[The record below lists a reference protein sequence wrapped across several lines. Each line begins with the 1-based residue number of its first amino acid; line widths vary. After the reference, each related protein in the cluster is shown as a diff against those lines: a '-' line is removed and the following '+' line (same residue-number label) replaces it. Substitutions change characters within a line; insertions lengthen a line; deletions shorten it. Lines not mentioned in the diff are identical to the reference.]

1 MKNSGFGG
9 DKYYLVKGQPPM
21 ATDKISKSDLVAQ
34 LNQMQKNGASED
46 QIAAAIKTAGYDDT
60 AIGVGMDGKFEAVNI
75 GSGKVAGVDYEKPT
89 AAEQKESA
97 SYYKSLESPNFES
110 APVSKQPVNT
120 QTTET
125 VTVSGGGSQT
135 TQRAVEVD
143 TPTSIALKQQ
153 ADSASKEAG
162 LYSNFAQR
170 PGGTLDKKLANGEI
184 SQEKYDE
191 IKSLSP
197 DQRAEKAAALRSES
211 VKLNDQANAA
221 KIEQTP
227 GTTTTTPG
235 ATETTTTTTA
245 QTEAAAKVEEVKKT
259 APDGDTAASQADSN
273 NNNDTPGE
281 GENIATTA
289 TGEDQQQ
296 SGTNDA
302 GADAQSKGEDSTTL
316 ALNGDP
322 YVYQGNS
329 TTTADTNEGGD
340 GATGTGNE
348 QQGINP
354 DDDPFEKARQ
364 DAEDAYN
371 NDSQPTDA
379 DLEAAAGSRGQ
390 AAGTGVAAPV
400 PFASAPDWRFRIKL
414 APQSDYLYNAPNPGI
429 LAPLKGKGVIFPY
442 TPSISVAYSAKY
454 DTTSLTHSNYNLYTY
469 QGSAVENI
477 TVTGDFTAQD
487 ITEANYMLAVIHFC
501 RSATKMFYGQDKNR
515 GVPPP
520 LLYLSGLGE
529 YQFDNHP
536 VVLTNFTYT
545 LPNDVDYINA
555 YPNGGTTGI
564 NGASLTPFQQPGFGR
579 ELGAI
584 GGAINSVMRL
594 FGAGLTT
601 RGTPTSGGAA
611 QSTVSSAGVTRV
623 PTKISISLTFNP
635 MITRYAASNKFS
647 LEAYAKGDL
656 LRGSTNPGNGGGMW

>member
-110 APVSKQPVNT
+110 APVSKQPVNI

-197 DQRAEKAAALRSES
+197 EQRAEKAAALRSES
-211 VKLNDQANAA
+211 TKLNDQANAA

-281 GENIATTA
+281 GENIA
-289 TGEDQQQ
+289 
-296 SGTNDA
+296 
-302 GADAQSKGEDSTTL
+302 KDSTL
-316 ALNGDP
+316 EQSGDP
-322 YVYQGNS
+322 YVYNGES
-329 TTTADTNEGGD
+329 TIASE
-340 GATGTGNE
+340 AGNE
-348 QQGINP
+348 QQDVNANEDPFEQSRQDAENAYNEGVSGNEQADIDP
-354 DDDPFEKARQ
+354 DEDPFEKARQ

-379 DLEAAAGSRGQ
+379 DLEAAAGGGGQ

-429 LAPLKGKGVIFPY
+429 LAPLKGKGIIFPY

-555 YPNGGTTGI
+555 YPSGGTTGI

-601 RGTPTSGGAA
+601 RGTPTSAGAA
-611 QSTVSSAGVTRV
+611 QNTVSSAGVTRV